1 VVVAGEIFGAGEMI
15 LGPLRDTVKQRAV
28 PAAASAVEIV
38 RSHLNGSAEMVGA
51 IWLAL
56 DAIHQ
61 RAARGVLAAMGP
73 EGGEPRIEASVS
85 LTARMPR
92 STVAVR

>member
-1 VVVAGEIFGAGEMI
+1 MI
-15 LGPLRDTVKQRAV
+15 LGPMRDTVKHRAV
-28 PAAASAVEIV
+28 PAAARAVEIV

-61 RAARGVLAAMGP
+61 RATRGVLASMAP
-73 EGGEPRIEASVS
+73 AVAERRLEASVS
-85 LTARMPR
+85 LTARMTR
-92 STVAVR
+92 STAALG